1 MLIHLYFNKKKCKYK
16 ANSRRREDVFRKRV
30 STVHGKADHY
40 RGRAQPA
47 SKMVRGRGHVG
58 VQSSVRVY
66 TELATAAVNRSQWPA
81 QAAVNLHANGA

>member
-1 MLIHLYFNKKKCKYK
+1 MQ
-16 ANSRRREDVFRKRV
+16 VQ
-30 STVHGKADHY
+30 GKQQKT
-40 RGRAQPA
+40 GRCLPETCEQRCMARQTTIEAALSLPQ
-47 SKMVRGRGHVG
+47 KMVRGRGHVG